1 MRTTWAVG
9 IALLTAP
16 VALAQETTV
25 PQTVV
30 PVQEQNPQIRVFP
43 SPVLVVD
50 LDRLYAE
57 SDFGRRVEQE
67 YETAGLAL
75 EAENAAFQAEL
86 EAEERSI
93 ADRRDEMTAEEF
105 RAEAAAFDI
114 KVQQI
119 RAQQDAR
126 VAALE
131 AARLTGQTDF
141 QERAR
146 PVLGQIMIDNRGVIL
161 LEHSDAYLF
170 LTSIDITDQA
180 IAAVNAV
187 LGDGTSEP

>member
-1 MRTTWAVG
+1 MRAAWV
-9 IALLTAP
+9 
-16 VALAQETTV
+16 VALSVLAAPFAVAQDATV

-30 PVQEQNPQIRVFP
+30 PVQEQGPQVRVFP

-57 SDFGRRVEQE
+57 SDFGRRIEAE
-67 YETAGLAL
+67 YESAGLAL
-75 EAENAAFQAEL
+75 EADNAAFQSEL
-86 EAEERSI
+86 EAEESSI
-93 ADRRDEMTAEEF
+93 AERRDEMTVEEF
-105 RAEAAAFDI
+105 RAEAEAFDI
-114 KVQQI
+114 KVQEI

-126 VAALE
+126 VEALE
-131 AARLTGQTDF
+131 RARSAGQADF

-146 PVLGQIMIDNRGVIL
+146 PVLGQIMIDNRGVVL
-161 LEHSDAYLF
+161 LEHTEVYLF

-187 LGDGTSEP
+187 LGDGSSAP